1 MKGQAVYAAAPNV
14 VELRP
19 IEIDEKDLAPNQ
31 LLVKTRYSVI
41 SPGTELDCLSG
52 KESGWFH
59 IPAPLG
65 YAAAA
70 EVVAAGEAVS
80 EYAVGDIVL
89 SSTPHAGIAAVEE
102 EWTSGKV
109 PHGVELRLAP
119 LVHMALISITALRR
133 ATAELGDVVV
143 VVGQGL
149 VGNLAAQLFLRQGCR
164 VIAVDRLA
172 SRLEVSRKCG
182 VEMAVDASDGDPV
195 QPVKDLTE
203 GRGAEIVVEATGSA
217 QAALMGVQ
225 MVARNGEMI
234 LLGTPR
240 GSQEADIVPL
250 LRAVHRQDPNITM
263 KGAHGSSLPRKPHPM
278 LKHSAARNARIVFD
292 LIRRGEL
299 ALEPLISKVVKPA
312 DAPAVYAEL
321 REHPERVMG
330 VVFDWE

>member
-19 IEIDEKDLAPNQ
+19 VEIDEKKLAPNQ

-65 YAAAA
+65 YAAVS
-70 EVVAAGEAVS
+70 EVAAAGEAVT
-80 EYAVGDIVL
+80 EYAVGDVIL
-89 SSTPHAGIAAVEE
+89 STTPHAGIAAVEE

-109 PHGVELRLAP
+109 PEGVDLRVAP
-119 LVHMALISITALRR
+119 LVHIALISITALRR
-133 ATAELGDVVV
+133 AAAELGDAAV

-149 VGNLAAQLFLRQGCR
+149 VGNLAAQLFLGQGCR

-172 SRLEVSRKCG
+172 SRLEISRKCG
-182 VEMAVDASDGDPV
+182 VETTIDASSGDPV
-195 QPVKDLTE
+195 QAVKDLTE
-203 GRGAEIVVEATGSA
+203 GRGAEIVVEATGSP

-225 MVARNGEMI
+225 MAARNGEMI

-240 GSQEADIVPL
+240 GSFEADIVPL
-250 LRAVHRQDPNITM
+250 LRAVHRYDPNLTM
-263 KGAHGSSLPRKPHPM
+263 KGAHGSSLPSKPHPM
-278 LKHSAARNARIVFD
+278 LKHSVARNARIVLD
-292 LIRRGEL
+292 LVRRGGL
-299 ALEPLISKVVKPA
+299 ALEPLVSKVAKPA

-321 REHPERVMG
+321 RAHPERVMG
-330 VVFDWE
+330 VIFDWS